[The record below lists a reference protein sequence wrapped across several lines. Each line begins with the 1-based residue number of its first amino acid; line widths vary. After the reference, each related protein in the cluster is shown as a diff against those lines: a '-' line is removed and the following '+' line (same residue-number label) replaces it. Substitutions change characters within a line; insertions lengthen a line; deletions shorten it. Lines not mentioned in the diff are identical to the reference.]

1 MNYARTFAIAVSATA
16 LVGLAA
22 CGEPAT
28 NTTTVTAET
37 DVDAPVAGAPASTG
51 TIVEVAQSNN
61 DFETLVAAVQAAGL
75 VDTLNGS
82 GPFTVFAPTD
92 AAFEKLPAGTV
103 ENLTQPA
110 QRNDLQR
117 ILTYHVVPGNLTAAD
132 LASQAG
138 TDGEVRLTTVQG
150 GTITL
155 RNNNGTWQLTD
166 AAGNT
171 SNVVIADVA
180 ASNGV
185 IHAIDTVVMPG

>member
-22 CGEPAT
+22 CGEPAN

-138 TDGEVRLTTVQG
+138 TGGEVRLTTVQG